1 MTGWRIPGAGLEAWG
16 CPAWCLTRK
25 EDMTQVERQMAR
37 PLSPSERAWLRVRSY
52 LREHRY
58 DLGVAAAAEYRDVA
72 KVEGS
77 NLLTARRWLP
87 AEPVPLDRIE
97 LGFAPESRFNGI
109 TGTDPASESVRPLR
123 PDGSRYQ
130 SYSAAINEL
139 APPKVFENR
148 GTYRLLSADI
158 ASAGPRLTFGRGAY
172 FDGIDTGE
180 AVAHEYA
187 SRTLASQ
194 GDGELRAAIGS
205 PVDPGRRPTNVA
217 ISSLTI
223 RHDRSSGDARVLLH
237 WRDPAKVGHAG
248 GLYQVIPVG
257 IFQPASDH
265 AWNEQ
270 NDFSL
275 WRCLLREFAEELL
288 GQAEPDATH
297 GPIDYDNW
305 PFAARLDAERRAGAV
320 HAYCLGIGVDPLT
333 LATDLL
339 SVVVID
345 APVFDEIFGGLV
357 EANAEGIIP
366 ASRSEGAPGV
376 PFVDSEVARLT
387 QRAPM
392 QAAGAAA
399 IASAWTHR
407 QKLLAQ

>member
-1 MTGWRIPGAGLEAWG
+1 MA
-16 CPAWCLTRK
+16 
-25 EDMTQVERQMAR
+25 QVERRSTR
-37 PLSPSERAWLRVRSY
+37 PLSASEREWLRTRSY

-58 DLGVAAAAEYRDVA
+58 DLGLAAAAEYREVRKVA
-72 KVEGS
+72 GTE
-77 NLLTARRWLP
+77 LLAAPQWLP
-87 AEPVPLDRIE
+87 VEPVPLDQIE
-97 LGFAPESRFNGI
+97 LDFAPESQFKGI
-109 TGTDPASESVRPLR
+109 TGTDPVSESVRPVR
-123 PDGSRYQ
+123 PDGSHYP
-130 SYSAAINEL
+130 SYSAAIGEL
-139 APPKVFENR
+139 APPRVFENR
-148 GTYRLLSADI
+148 STYRLLSADI
-158 ASAGPRLTFGRGAY
+158 AGARPRVTFGRGAY

-187 SRTLASQ
+187 SQRMS
-194 GDGELRAAIGS
+194 GRDDGKFRAAIGS
-205 PVDPGRRPTNVA
+205 PVDPGRRPTNLA

-223 RHDRSSGDARVLLH
+223 RHDRSIGEARMLLH

-297 GPIDYDNW
+297 GPVDYDSW
-305 PFAARLDAERRAGAV
+305 PFAARLNAERRAGTV
-320 HAYCLGIGVDPLT
+320 RAYCLGMGVDALT

-345 APVFDEIFGGLV
+345 APVFDDIFGGLV
-357 EANAEGIIP
+357 EANAEGILP
-366 ASRSEGAPGV
+366 ASDSDGAPGV
-376 PFVDSEVARLT
+376 PFVESEVERLT

-399 IASAWTHR
+399 IASAWMHR
-407 QKLLAQ
+407 EKLLAQ

>member
-1 MTGWRIPGAGLEAWG
+1 
-16 CPAWCLTRK
+16 
-25 EDMTQVERQMAR
+25 MTQVERHAAR
-37 PLSPSERAWLRVRSY
+37 SLTPSEDEWLRVRSY

-58 DLGVAAAAEYRDVA
+58 DLGVAAATEYRDVA
-72 KVEGS
+72 KVAGTD
-77 NLLTARRWLP
+77 LLTAPQWLP
-87 AEPVPLDRIE
+87 AVPVPLEQIE
-97 LGFAPESRFNGI
+97 LGFAPESRFAGI
-109 TGTDPASESVRPLR
+109 TGTDTASERVRPVR
-123 PDGSRYQ
+123 PDGSRYA
-130 SYSAAINEL
+130 SYSAAISEL

-158 ASAGPRLTFGRGAY
+158 AGARPRLTFGRGAY

-187 SRTLASQ
+187 SRRLSGR
-194 GDGELRAAIGS
+194 GDGEFRATIGS
-205 PVDPGRRPTNVA
+205 PVDPGRRPTNLA

-223 RHDRSSGDARVLLH
+223 RHDRKSGDARVLLH

-265 AWNEQ
+265 SWNER

-297 GPIDYDNW
+297 GPIDYDSW
-305 PFAARLDAERRAGAV
+305 PFAARLNAERRADAV
-320 HAYCLGIGVDPLT
+320 RAYCLGVGVDPLT

-345 APVFDEIFGGLV
+345 APVFDDIFGGLV
-357 EANAEGIIP
+357 EANTEGTLP
-366 ASRSEGAPGV
+366 TSDSDGAPGV
-376 PFVDSEVARLT
+376 PFVESEVERLT
-387 QRAPM
+387 RRAPM

-399 IASAWTHR
+399 IASAWMHR
-407 QKLLAQ
+407 EKLLAQ